1 MSEYTVSEGGH
12 LYWSV
17 RDAKTGRF
25 VSRKVWAARNRAI
38 ASRARL
44 AERRMA
50 YALYLE
56 ARVSKAEEET
66 RGHLLRDWTRGWSV
80 ARVIRENGS
89 YNATQELS
97 DWLEDNG
104 PTLSYREFADQ
115 MADERAEAERFD
127 RMAA

>member
-1 MSEYTVSEGGH
+1 MEDAATRPTSTSFLTEPLEFLPEARETDEEATMSEYTVSEGGH

-56 ARVSKAEEET
+56 ARVSKAEEADPRPPAPRLDARLE
-66 RGHLLRDWTRGWSV
+66 RRPGHPGERLL
-80 ARVIRENGS
+80 
-89 YNATQELS
+89 
-97 DWLEDNG
+97 
-104 PTLSYREFADQ
+104 
-115 MADERAEAERFD
+115 
-127 RMAA
+127 